1 MMTSFLYCHKEDG
14 KAKFQSTIKVKTAD
28 TYFAC

>member
-14 KAKFQSTIKVKTAD
+14 KAKFQSTIKTAD